1 MLEWLKGI
9 IRDVR
14 IYLADRDLE
23 KIEKMRIRDKYEEE
37 TTRLLIQKYQGKQR
51 LSEAKTRFIKAKR
64 EV

>member
-1 MLEWLKGI
+1 MFEWLKGI

-37 TTRLLIQKYQGKQR
+37 ITRFSIQKYQGKQR
-51 LSEAKTRFIKAKR
+51 VSEAKTNLIKARK
-64 EV
+64 EG